1 MDDGVSRDVGGPT
14 RSVCGRT
21 RSAGQDP
28 TEKQGGRKVTQ
39 VGTKTTAVANTIKV
53 QSVRPCLTFKEGAE
67 EAVNFYVS
75 LFPNSKVLSL
85 MRAEGIGTIPD
96 GSLLHAT
103 FELDGQE
110 YTAFDGGPSFS
121 FTEAF
126 SFVATCESQEEID
139 ETWSRLS
146 EGGEEGPCGWL
157 KDRFGVSWQ
166 VVPAA
171 LAEMLSE
178 PKSGNPA
185 KMMEALLKMRKLD
198 IAKLEQAFRSGV

>member
-1 MDDGVSRDVGGPT
+1 
-14 RSVCGRT
+14 
-21 RSAGQDP
+21 
-28 TEKQGGRKVTQ
+28 VTQ
-39 VGTKTTAVANTIKV
+39 VSTQTTAVGNKIKV
-53 QSVRPCLTFKEGAE
+53 QSVRPSLTFKERGE

-85 MRAEGIGTIPD
+85 MRAEGIGAVPD
-96 GSLLHAT
+96 GSLLHAS
-103 FELDGQE
+103 FQLDGQE
-110 YTAFDGGPSFS
+110 YTAFDGGPTFS

-126 SFVATCESQEEID
+126 SFVATCETQEEID

-157 KDRFGVSWQ
+157 KDRFSVSWQ

-171 LAEMLSE
+171 LGEMMSD

-198 IAKLEQAFRSGV
+198 IATLKQAYLSGA

>member
-1 MDDGVSRDVGGPT
+1 M
-14 RSVCGRT
+14 
-21 RSAGQDP
+21 
-28 TEKQGGRKVTQ
+28 TQ
-39 VGTKTTAVANTIKV
+39 VRSQTSAVAGKIQV
-53 QSVRPCLTFKEGAE
+53 QSVRPCLTFKDRTE

-85 MRAEGIGTIPD
+85 LRSD
-96 GSLLHAT
+96 GNGPLPKGSVLHAS
-103 FELDGQE
+103 FQLDGQE

-126 SFVATCESQEEID
+126 SFVATCETQEEID

-146 EGGEEGPCGWL
+146 AGGEEGPCGWL

-171 LAEMLSE
+171 LGRMMGD

-185 KMMEALLKMRKLD
+185 KMMEALLKMGKLD
-198 IAKLEQAFRSGV
+198 LATLERAYRSGS

>member
-1 MDDGVSRDVGGPT
+1 M
-14 RSVCGRT
+14 
-21 RSAGQDP
+21 
-28 TEKQGGRKVTQ
+28 TQ
-39 VGTKTTAVANTIKV
+39 VTTQTTAVGSKVKV
-53 QSVRPCLTFKEGAE
+53 QSIRPCLTFKDRAE

-75 LFPNSKVLSL
+75 VFPNSKVLSML
-85 MRAEGIGTIPD
+85 RSDGNGPLPE
-96 GSLLHAT
+96 GSLLHAA

-126 SFVATCESQEEID
+126 SFVATCETQD
-139 ETWSRLS
+139 ELDKTWARLS

-157 KDRFGVSWQ
+157 KDRFGLSWQ
-166 VVPAA
+166 VIPAA
-171 LAEMLSE
+171 LGEMMSD

-198 IAKLEQAFRSGV
+198 IATLEHAYRSGS

>member
-1 MDDGVSRDVGGPT
+1 M
-14 RSVCGRT
+14 
-21 RSAGQDP
+21 
-28 TEKQGGRKVTQ
+28 TQ
-39 VGTKTTAVANTIKV
+39 VSTQTTAVPGKLKV

-85 MRAEGIGTIPD
+85 LRAEGNGPLPE
-96 GSLLHAT
+96 GSVLHAS

-110 YTAFDGGPSFS
+110 YTAFDGGSSFA

-126 SFVATCESQEEID
+126 SFVATCETQKELD
-139 ETWSRLS
+139 ETWARLT

-166 VVPAA
+166 VVPMA
-171 LAEMLSE
+171 LGTMMSD
-178 PKSGNPA
+178 PKSGSPA

-198 IAKLEQAFRSGV
+198 IATLERAYRGGS

>member
-1 MDDGVSRDVGGPT
+1 M
-14 RSVCGRT
+14 
-21 RSAGQDP
+21 
-28 TEKQGGRKVTQ
+28 TQ
-39 VGTKTTAVANTIKV
+39 ASTQTTAFGNKIKV
-53 QSVRPCLTFKEGAE
+53 QSVRPSLTFKERGE

-75 LFPNSKVLSL
+75 LFPNSRVLSL
-85 MRAEGIGTIPD
+85 MRAEGIGAVPD
-96 GSLLHAT
+96 GSLLHAS
-103 FELDGQE
+103 FQLDGQE

-126 SFVATCESQEEID
+126 SFVATCETQEEID
-139 ETWSRLS
+139 ATWSRLS

-171 LAEMLSE
+171 LGEMMSD

-198 IAKLEQAFRSGV
+198 IATLKQAYRSGA